1 MQNNRKHERYNHR
14 LSVQLKDRKGSHP
27 LKTGNISRFGL
38 FLITSDVKNL
48 RELIKLEVQLPHSGR
63 NLEILAQVMW
73 VDKEGKSSN
82 PGMGVKFFS
91 MPDDIKREWEQF
103 VDMVR
108 TGRVQET
115 PPDLP
120 EDNPMHSGTV
130 HAIGEEE
137 LQALEGVDS
146 LESLDDLEDIDLGDM
161 MNGDEPDSAQD
172 LSAAMADYDP
182 DGNGLNQALE
192 EIETELIDDD
202 DEAGPPPLP
211 ETDDPPPSDGSE
223 RREFPRK
230 AVSFLVNLE
239 NIEALKQPYTRDVS
253 LGGLFLETGM
263 ALKVGQTVNLRIV
276 HPWTRREFPMKAA
289 VRRAETDSNGRPAGV
304 GVEFMEIDDDLRDSL
319 LTFIESGFVIIKE
332 KPDIPIESQVIRLI
346 EETEEQIKQNP
357 IDNTKHYEVGLLYL
371 CLSDWEKAGEHLG
384 IALNLGYPVPE
395 EIKARLQAD

>member
-120 EDNPMHSGTV
+120 EDNPMHSGNRACHRRRGTPGPGRRRFTGKPGRPGR
-130 HAIGEEE
+130 HRPGR
-137 LQALEGVDS
+137 
-146 LESLDDLEDIDLGDM
+146 
-161 MNGDEPDSAQD
+161 
-172 LSAAMADYDP
+172 YD
-182 DGNGLNQALE
+182 
-192 EIETELIDDD
+192 
-202 DEAGPPPLP
+202 
-211 ETDDPPPSDGSE
+211 E
-223 RREFPRK
+223 RRR
-230 AVSFLVNLE
+230 
-239 NIEALKQPYTRDVS
+239 TR
-253 LGGLFLETGM
+253 LGPGS
-263 ALKVGQTVNLRIV
+263 
-276 HPWTRREFPMKAA
+276 
-289 VRRAETDSNGRPAGV
+289 VRRHGR
-304 GVEFMEIDDDLRDSL
+304 LRSRRQR
-319 LTFIESGFVIIKE
+319 TESG
-332 KPDIPIESQVIRLI
+332 PGGNRDR
-346 EETEEQIKQNP
+346 T
-357 IDNTKHYEVGLLYL
+357 H
-371 CLSDWEKAGEHLG
+371 
-384 IALNLGYPVPE
+384 
-395 EIKARLQAD
+395 R